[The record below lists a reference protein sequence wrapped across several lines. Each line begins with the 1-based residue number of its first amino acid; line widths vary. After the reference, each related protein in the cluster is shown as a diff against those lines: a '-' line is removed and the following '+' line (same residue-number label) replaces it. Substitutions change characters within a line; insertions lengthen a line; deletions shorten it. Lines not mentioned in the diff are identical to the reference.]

1 MRYLVNVGTEKG
13 KVSAP
18 DMGHDA
24 RGLAIRKW
32 IEDNCELY
40 GWEYYTD
47 KASESTVV
55 MDVKIVRVGKR
66 VVHLFYDL
74 AEATQQDC
82 VAVWDCAQGKGELIG
97 PRASLWRPFD
107 ATKFKWSPVRSEAWA
122 IH

>member
-32 IEDNCELY
+32 VEANCELY
-40 GWEYYTD
+40 GWGYYTD
-47 KASESTVV
+47 PVGESTIVL
-55 MDVKIVRVGKR
+55 DVKIVRVGKR

-74 AEATQQDC
+74 ADTTQQDC
-82 VAVWDCAQGKGELIG
+82 VAVWDCANGKGELIG
-97 PRASLWRPFD
+97 PRASLWRPFY
-107 ATKFKWSPVRSEAWA
+107 ATKFKWSPVHAEVT
-122 IH
+122 H